1 MIRLIPR
8 TQPSKAMIFLSPLL
22 ALTLTAVTAFFIF
35 VFILT
40 DIEVSSVFY
49 TLFVEPLI
57 DTYYI
62 SELLVKAAPLI
73 MIALGLSI
81 GFRAGVWNIGAEG
94 QYVIG
99 GITGGAVGLYFYN
112 VEGFW
117 LIPLMSLAAIL
128 GGMFY
133 AGIAAFLKTKY
144 QVNEILVTLMLTY
157 VAVLFLSAMLQ
168 GPMSNPSG
176 FNFPESRPFHDSA
189 LLPIIWQGT
198 RLNIGLIIAVILS
211 FVTWLGIK
219 KHLSGLQIKIT
230 GSAPRAAKFAG
241 FDDKK
246 TIWFALLI
254 SGGVAGLAGLF
265 EVIGP
270 AGQITPGLPQFY
282 GFTAIIVA
290 FMSRLHPIA
299 IIFSALLIA
308 LTYIGGENVQIYFNL
323 PSSITNI
330 FQGMLLFYFL
340 ACDVLIQYKI
350 VFFKTIRQKL

>member
-22 ALTLTAVTAFFIF
+22 ALTLTVVTAFFIF
-35 VFILT
+35 TFILT
-40 DIEVSSVFY
+40 DIEISRVFY
-49 TLFVEPLI
+49 ALFVEPLI

-62 SELLVKAAPLI
+62 SELLVKAVPLI

-99 GITGGAVGLYFYN
+99 GITGGAVALFFYD

-117 LIPLMSLAAIL
+117 LLPLMSLAAIL

-133 AGIAAFLKTKY
+133 ASIAAFLRIKY

-168 GPMSNPSG
+168 GPMRDPSG
-176 FNFPESRPFHDSA
+176 FNFPESRLFHYSA

-198 RLNIGLIIAVILS
+198 RVNLGLVFAIIFS
-211 FVTWLGIK
+211 FVTWFGIK
-219 KHLSGLQIKIT
+219 KHISGMQIKIT

-246 TIWFALLI
+246 TIWFSLLI
-254 SGGVAGLAGLF
+254 SGGIAGLAGLF
-265 EVIGP
+265 EAAGPIG
-270 AGQITPGLPQFY
+270 QLNPGLPQFY

-290 FMSRLHPIA
+290 FLARLHPIA

-308 LTYIGGENVQIYFNL
+308 LTYIGGENAQIYFNL
-323 PSSITNI
+323 PSSITNV

-340 ACDVLIQYKI
+340 ACDILIQYKI
-350 VFFKTIRQKL
+350 VFIKAIRQKL

>member
-22 ALTLTAVTAFFIF
+22 ALTLTVVTAFFIF
-35 VFILT
+35 TFILT
-40 DIEVSSVFY
+40 DIEISRVFY
-49 TLFVEPLI
+49 ALFVEPLI

-62 SELLVKAAPLI
+62 SELLVKAVPLI

-99 GITGGAVGLYFYN
+99 GITGGAVALFFYD

-117 LIPLMSLAAIL
+117 LLPLMSLAAIL

-133 AGIAAFLKTKY
+133 ASIAAFLRIKY

-168 GPMSNPSG
+168 GPMRDPSG
-176 FNFPESRPFHDSA
+176 FNFPESRLFHDSA

-198 RLNIGLIIAVILS
+198 RVNLGLVFAIIFS
-211 FVTWLGIK
+211 FVTWFGIK
-219 KHLSGLQIKIT
+219 KHISGMQIKIT

-246 TIWFALLI
+246 TIWFSLLI
-254 SGGVAGLAGLF
+254 SGGIAGLAGLF
-265 EVIGP
+265 EAAGPIG
-270 AGQITPGLPQFY
+270 QLNPGLPQFY

-290 FMSRLHPIA
+290 FLARLHPIA

-308 LTYIGGENVQIYFNL
+308 LTYIGGENAQIYFNL
-323 PSSITNI
+323 PSSITNV

-340 ACDVLIQYKI
+340 ACDILIQYKI
-350 VFFKTIRQKL
+350 IFIKAISQKL

>member
-22 ALTLTAVTAFFIF
+22 ALTLTAVTAFIIF
-35 VFILT
+35 AFILT
-40 DIEVSSVFY
+40 DIEVSRVFY

-62 SELLVKAAPLI
+62 SELLVKVIPLI

-99 GITGGAVGLYFYN
+99 GIAGGAVGLYFYN

-117 LIPLMSLAAIL
+117 LIPLMSIAAIL

-133 AGIAAFLKTKY
+133 AGIAAFFRTKY

-168 GPMSNPSG
+168 GPMRNPSG
-176 FNFPESRPFHDSA
+176 FNFPESRLFHDSA

-198 RLNIGLIIAVILS
+198 RLNLALIIAVILS
-211 FVTWLGIK
+211 FVAWFGIK
-219 KHLSGLQIKIT
+219 KHMSGMQIKIT

-246 TIWFALLI
+246 TIWFSLLI

-265 EVIGP
+265 EIIGP

-290 FMSRLHPIA
+290 FLARLHPIG

-308 LTYIGGENVQIYFNL
+308 LTYIGGENVQIDFNL
-323 PSSITNI
+323 PSSITNV

-340 ACDVLIQYKI
+340 ACDILIQYKL
-350 VFFKTIRQKL
+350 VFIKATRQRL

>member
-8 TQPSKAMIFLSPLL
+8 VENSNAMILLSPLL
-22 ALTLTAVTAFFIF
+22 ALTLTVITAYFIF
-35 VFILT
+35 ISILV

-49 TLFVEPLI
+49 TLFIEPLT
-57 DTYYI
+57 DSYYF
-62 SELLVKAAPLI
+62 SELLVKAAPLMI
-73 MIALGLSI
+73 IALGLSI

-99 GITGGAVGLYFYN
+99 GIAGSAVGLYFYD

-117 LIPLMSLAAIL
+117 ILPLMAIAGIL

-133 AGIAAFLKTKY
+133 ASIAAFLKTKY

-168 GPMSNPSG
+168 GPLRNPSG
-176 FNFPESRPFHDSA
+176 FNFPESRIFHDSA

-198 RLNIGLIIAVILS
+198 RVHIGLIIAILLS
-211 FVTWLGIK
+211 FITWFGIK
-219 KHLSGLQIKIT
+219 RHMSGMQIKIT

-241 FDDKK
+241 FDDNQ
-246 TIWFALLI
+246 TVWFSLLI
-254 SGGVAGLAGLF
+254 SGGLAGLAGLF
-265 EVIGP
+265 EAAGP
-270 AGQITPGLPQFY
+270 AGQLTPGLPQFY

-290 FMSRLHPIA
+290 FLARLHPIG
-299 IIFSALLIA
+299 ILFSSLLIA
-308 LTYIGGENVQIYFNL
+308 LSYVGGENVQIDYDL
-323 PSSITNI
+323 PSSITQI

-340 ACDVLIQYKI
+340 ACDVLIKYK
-350 VFFKTIRQKL
+350 VVLFKTNK